1 MKLISMTDFVLEC
14 YENFKSPTLFEETV
28 HNYAK
33 FLKQPLTLGMFVP
46 CVDEEIFNYSKHGNK
61 KEFEEASKK
70 VIFHG
75 FNVIERTTYSI
86 VQIEDKPIWL
96 TWNKNKT
103 IEEVLVPLG
112 VNCAV
117 SF

>member
-1 MKLISMTDFVLEC
+1 MTDFVLEC

-112 VNCAV
+112 ANCAV